1 MRLDI
6 YLYQFGYLKSR
17 QKAKSLI
24 ESKNVI
30 IDGVVITKPS
40 FDIDENTNYKI
51 EITGDCPYVSRGGL
65 KLESMLNY
73 ASVSVNDKIC
83 IDIGASSGGFTDCL
97 LKCGAQKVYAVD
109 SGSNQLDP
117 TLKNDSRVISIENYN
132 ARNLN
137 VSDIGQLVDL
147 ITIDVSFISQTLI
160 MPNAIS
166 LLKDDGLY
174 ISLIKPQ
181 FEAGRSYIGK
191 GGIVKDKNAR
201 FLSVM
206 RVIECAN
213 ALSFKCNYLI
223 ESPITG
229 GDGNIEYLAIFSK
242 NDNEIDINSIK
253 KLIHKWWGKYEI

>member
-30 IDGVVITKPS
+30 IDGNVVTKPS
-40 FDIDENTNYKI
+40 FDVDENEEHNI
-51 EITGDCPYVSRGGL
+51 EIVRDCPYVSRGGL
-65 KLESMLNY
+65 KLESILNHGN
-73 ASVSVNDKIC
+73 VSVDDKIC
-83 IDIGASSGGFTDCL
+83 VDIGASSGGFTDCL
-97 LKCGAQKVYAVD
+97 LKRGAQKVYAID
-109 SGSNQLDP
+109 SGTNQLDP
-117 TLKNDSRVISIENYN
+117 ALKNDFRVLSIENYN
-132 ARNLN
+132 ARNLHFN
-137 VSDIGQLVDL
+137 DIGQLVDI

-160 MPNAIS
+160 MPNALP
-166 LLKDDGLY
+166 LLKESGLY

-181 FEAGRSYIGK
+181 FEAGRANIGK

-242 NDNEIDINSIK
+242 NENEIDVNSIK